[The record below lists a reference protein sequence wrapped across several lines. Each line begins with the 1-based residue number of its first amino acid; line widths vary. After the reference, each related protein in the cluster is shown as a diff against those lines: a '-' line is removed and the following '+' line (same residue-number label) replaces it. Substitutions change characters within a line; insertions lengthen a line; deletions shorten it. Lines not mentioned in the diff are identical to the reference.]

1 MNRSP
6 ANDFDRACRAFERWR
21 ETRARGTRI
30 PDGLWRTAVAL
41 ARNHG
46 ISKAVLA
53 LHVDYYALKA
63 RLDAKALERT
73 DSKEP
78 RPRFFEISAGAAGP
92 AGGCVLEIEDRGRA
106 RLRIELKGEATSQI
120 ESLVRALWSAAR

>member
-1 MNRSP
+1 MNQLPR
-6 ANDFDRACRAFERWR
+6 NDFDRARRAFERWR

-30 PDGLWRTAVAL
+30 PDSLWRTAVAL
-41 ARNHG
+41 ARKYG

-53 LHVDYYALKA
+53 LHVDYYALKE
-63 RLDAKALERT
+63 RLDAEALEPT
-73 DSKEP
+73 GSKEP
-78 RPRFFEISAGAAGP
+78 RPRFLEISAGAAGP

-120 ESLVRALWSAAR
+120 ERVARALWSAAR